1 MALITFPGVPSVSMT
16 TFDLHQTATR
26 VLDQHSSTAVQ
37 WSDGSAIHF
46 SFTGTGLIHG
56 FTGPN
61 LTDTTFTSFTAVF
74 NGFAVTS
81 VTN

>member
-1 MALITFPGVPSVSMT
+1 MITFPGVPSVSMT

-26 VLDQHSSTAVQ
+26 ELDQHSSTARQ
-37 WSDGSAIHF
+37 SSDGSGTHF